1 MSKLPK
7 KFPEYLIMYRAL
19 IKKIQELEMSI
30 ESAQPEMKN
39 NIKKSLDMYILE
51 KEKIRK
57 MFPDKFFENLENY
70 E

>member
-1 MSKLPK
+1 
-7 KFPEYLIMYRAL
+7 MYRAL